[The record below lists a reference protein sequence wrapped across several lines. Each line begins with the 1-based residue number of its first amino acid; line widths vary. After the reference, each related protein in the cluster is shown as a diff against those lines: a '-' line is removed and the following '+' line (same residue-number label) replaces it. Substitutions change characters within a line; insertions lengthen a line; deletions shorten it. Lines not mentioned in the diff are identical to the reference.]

1 MGAGQ
6 NATAKWSQ
14 KKVCCQQKSPQS
26 RTRGCTSNSP
36 ALKMTHRALLLSR
49 ITVVDIDT
57 TRCNRFIVTPKT
69 TRFSKRLQGH
79 CVTSSGSCIVVRSLQ
94 AVQAFPRQ
102 FYRVCGGVLKIENV
116 SLPPLQLKM
125 DLDLAHRDRCR
136 PRPSRSHTTLFQPDP
151 CPPVAAG
158 RSFRR
163 TSQLRCRH
171 KPRPAVGIGTLIA
184 RNERA
189 PCPSPTGIRS
199 QH

>member
-1 MGAGQ
+1 MQ
-6 NATAKWSQ
+6 
-14 KKVCCQQKSPQS
+14 PIH
-26 RTRGCTSNSP
+26 SN
-36 ALKMTHRALLLSR
+36 
-49 ITVVDIDT
+49 
-57 TRCNRFIVTPKT
+57 PKT

-79 CVTSSGSCIVVRSLQ
+79 CITSSGSCIVVRSLQ

-136 PRPSRSHTTLFQPDP
+136 PRSSRSHTTLFQPDP

-189 PCPSPTGIRS
+189 PCRAPQAFAVSTINNNRRRGSS
-199 QH
+199 QPRTIDSNSSLGAVGNLQK